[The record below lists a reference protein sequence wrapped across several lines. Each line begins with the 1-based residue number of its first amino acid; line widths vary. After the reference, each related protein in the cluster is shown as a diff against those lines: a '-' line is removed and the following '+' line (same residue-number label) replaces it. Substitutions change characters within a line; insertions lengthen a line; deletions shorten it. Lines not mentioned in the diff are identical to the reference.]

1 MKKLIFLLP
10 LLILFAGC
18 MKTNQNDFDPPPAP
32 LGSFNGKFT
41 HTHTDPISSAKT
53 VTTANIQ
60 FTMAATGFTVTSD
73 DAAVHANG
81 SGEYFG
87 DEVSLNFVDL
97 NYPATG
103 PVPQA
108 YLYGNYNY
116 TFNGTEFKLTRVA
129 ANDLLE
135 YVLVK
140 N

>member
-1 MKKLIFLLP
+1 MKKLIYLLP
-10 LLILFAGC
+10 LLILFVGC
-18 MKTNQNDFDPPPAP
+18 MKTKNQDYDPPVPY
-32 LGSFNGKFT
+32 GTFTGKFT
-41 HTHTDPISSAKT
+41 RTHTDPVTAAKD

-60 FTMAATGFTVTSD
+60 FTMATNGFTVTSD
-73 DAAVHANG
+73 DPTVHANG
-81 SGEYFG
+81 SGEFFG
-87 DEVSLNFVDL
+87 DEASINFDDP

-108 YLYGNYNY
+108 YLYGNYAY
-116 TFNGTEFKLTRVA
+116 TFNGNNFKLTRVA